1 VIIEFEIFSGLI
13 SGALLLTCL
22 SPLILL
28 ALLIKDW
35 KKGDLW

>member
-1 VIIEFEIFSGLI
+1 MIIEPVIFNALI
-13 SGALLLTCL
+13 AGALVMTCL

-28 ALLIKDW
+28 GLLIKDW